1 MSLEGTLAGIGAS
14 LLFAGVALA
23 MGQVDGVGALVAT
36 FAAFVATTLES
47 WQGSFVRSRRAQ
59 TRLNFALTPS
69 RFLSLHQ

>member
-1 MSLEGTLAGIGAS
+1 MSLEGTLAGVGAS

-47 WQGSFVRSRRAQ
+47 WRGLLSVPDA
-59 TRLNFALTPS
+59 LNPP
-69 RFLSLHQ
+69 